1 MARRVEERHPAIN
14 ILAMFSGLRD
24 DEEIRRQLETSLGLD
39 SAVTTNTGDDVQE
52 ELEALEGESD
62 QRQRRRVGV
71 GFQAAKKVRVFS
83 AEESK
88 LKEVIK
94 GKQSASKSKRIK
106 TAVKQAAIPE
116 DDDDAEP
123 SRLDLILSAS
133 SNLKAER
140 RKLRAKRLGKA

>member
-1 MARRVEERHPAIN
+1 MGWRVVERNPTIN
-14 ILAMFSGLRD
+14 IPAMFPRLGD
-24 DEEIRRQLETSLGLD
+24 DKEIRRQLETNLGLD
-39 SAVTTNTGDDVQE
+39 SAVVTNTDDDVQG

-62 QRQRRRVGV
+62 QRQRRRIGV
-71 GFQAAKKVRVFS
+71 GFKPEKVRVFS

-94 GKQSASKSKRIK
+94 GKQSASKSKRLK
-106 TAVKQAAIPE
+106 TAVKQASKPADDE
-116 DDDDAEP
+116 DDEP

-140 RKLRAKRLGKA
+140 RKLRAKRLGKV